1 MKVYL
6 VGEQDAES
14 HSVLYVCKRKK
25 TALKLWNEIRKDIIA
40 DEKNL
45 WKTERDKK
53 LMLEPQ
59 LKNLSET
66 DPDKL
71 DNYPHNE
78 PFIEEFEVIE

>member
-14 HSVLYVCKRKK
+14 HSVYCVCKRKK
-25 TALKLWNEIRKDIIA
+25 TALRLWNKIRKDLIA

-45 WKTERDKK
+45 WKSERDKK